1 MNIANGYFS
10 YFPSEDAYDL
20 PDCYQVNVAF
30 FEKGCMEKIVK
41 STENVISQ
49 ITKSLNHNPFT
60 N

>member
-1 MNIANGYFS
+1 MAIGVMNIVNGYFS

-49 ITKSLNHNPFT
+49 LTKIS
-60 N
+60 